1 MSFRAY
7 FPAAS
12 GCAQVGLSLVGLDFE
27 QLTMILISA
36 EPSTVGVFLE
46 VWRYI
51 AIGVA
56 SLFLLWQMVAYV
68 KGLYCSKH
76 L

>member
-1 MSFRAY
+1 MT
-7 FPAAS
+7 P
-12 GCAQVGLSLVGLDFE
+12 VG
-27 QLTMILISA
+27 Q
-36 EPSTVGVFLE
+36 FLE

-68 KGLYCSKH
+68 KFSHQWAGSWYQASVEAKASFILDSEKIVVSRLGKRH
-76 L
+76 KFL